1 MSIQCS
7 TMSMVI
13 ESGPLKTVIGV
24 NMHFL
29 DFGVPF
35 VDPGSKNYS
44 MLGLSGVGVALRQSR
59 PSRV

>member
-13 ESGPLKTVIGV
+13 ERGLLKTVICV
-24 NMHFL
+24 NL
-29 DFGVPF
+29 NFGVPF